1 MDKDKVIDKLTTI
14 FDLELSGVIR
24 YTHYSLMIFGPNRL
38 PLIDFFKKQA
48 SESLLHANLAGEHI
62 TGLGG
67 HPPLNINNIKETFKH
82 DITEILSETLEHEKR
97 AIKHYYELL
106 DLVDGK
112 SIYLEEYSRQMIG
125 EEEFGSIWRTIIVLE
140 DAPKLCAARVK
151 SLSRRANVSARTS
164 RATVFQLT
172 IEIIITIRYKLISS
186 DSAMLLGTPTFSRST
201 AARTIRSGNSGSAIK
216 ASLKRIK
223 KRSSQP
229 P

>member
-1 MDKDKVIDKLTTI
+1 MNKDKIIDKLTTI

-38 PLIDFFKKQA
+38 PLIDFFKTQA

-82 DITEILSETLEHEKR
+82 NITEILSETLEHEKN

-112 SIYLEEYSRQMIG
+112 SVYLEEYARQMIG
-125 EEEFGSIWRTIIVLE
+125 EEELHVLE
-140 DAPKLCAARVK
+140 VEK
-151 SLSRRANVSARTS
+151 
-164 RATVFQLT
+164 
-172 IEIIITIRYKLISS
+172 
-186 DSAMLLGTPTFSRST
+186 MLKT
-201 AARTIRSGNSGSAIK
+201 N
-216 ASLKRIK
+216 
-223 KRSSQP
+223 
-229 P
+229 